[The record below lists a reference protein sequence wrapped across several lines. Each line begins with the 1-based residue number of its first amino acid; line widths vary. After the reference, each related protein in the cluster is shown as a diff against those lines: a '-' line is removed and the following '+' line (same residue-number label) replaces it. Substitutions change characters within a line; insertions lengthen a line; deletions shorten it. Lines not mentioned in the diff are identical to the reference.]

1 VQQGEQCDD
10 ANSDNTDGCTDNE
23 ANGGSCQTAFCGD
36 GFVFAGVEDCD
47 EGTAANSATC
57 DSDCTTVECGDG
69 LINTEN
75 GEVCDDQ
82 GESFDCNINCT
93 PASCGDQ
100 IVNTT
105 RGEECD
111 DGNNVDNDGCNN
123 NCETPDC
130 GNGVIE
136 VGEDCDDG
144 ANNSDTASDACRRDC
159 TNPFCGDGIVDSNED
174 CDDANDVDN
183 DNCTNTCAAPR
194 CGDGI
199 QNGTEECDLGDG
211 NNSDTLP
218 DACREDCTN
227 PTCGDLVADTG
238 EDCDDGNESDLDS
251 CLSTC
256 LDARCGDGILRTD
269 LNPGDLGYEECDD
282 GNSHIGDACA
292 PAGAGNECQ
301 VLTAIGWRTVPAG
314 SFRLG
319 SLINNTS
326 APLITLP
333 EFEMSRSEVTVAQYR
348 ECVNH
353 DPDNNGGACQVPN
366 TISGC
371 TWSAVGNDTLPVN
384 CISYQNALDYAS
396 YVNDQMPGFTV
407 ALPSETQWEYA
418 ARSLG
423 QAHEF
428 SGNVTAPTC
437 QDLTSNITSSDE
449 DCVNTTVRAVCSNS
463 TDLSDPD
470 HNGDTD
476 QQICDL
482 SGSVSEFV
490 LDSYTRNYS
499 NTPTNGDPFILP
511 GRTFYNVLR
520 GGHWLLTTQNSFL
533 RTIQRDKIFFISRIN
548 KNGIRLVRKAN

>member
-1 VQQGEQCDD
+1 VTDAGE
-10 ANSDNTDGCTDNE
+10 G
-23 ANGGSCQTAFCGD
+23 
-36 GFVFAGVEDCD
+36 
-47 EGTAANSATC
+47 
-57 DSDCTTVECGDG
+57 
-69 LINTEN
+69 
-75 GEVCDDQ
+75 
-82 GESFDCNINCT
+82 
-93 PASCGDQ
+93 
-100 IVNTT
+100 
-105 RGEECD
+105 
-111 DGNNVDNDGCNN
+111 
-123 NCETPDC
+123 
-130 GNGVIE
+130 
-136 VGEDCDDG
+136 
-144 ANNSDTASDACRRDC
+144 
-159 TNPFCGDGIVDSNED
+159 
-174 CDDANDVDN
+174 
-183 DNCTNTCAAPR
+183 
-194 CGDGI
+194 
-199 QNGTEECDLGDG
+199 
-211 NNSDTLP
+211 
-218 DACREDCTN
+218 
-227 PTCGDLVADTG
+227 
-238 EDCDDGNESDLDS
+238 CDDGNEIETDA

-256 LDARCGDGILRTD
+256 VAASCGDGFTRTD
-269 LNPGDLGYEECDD
+269 IVDSNDADFEACDD
-282 GNSHIGDACA
+282 GNSLYGDACA
-292 PAGAGNECQ
+292 PPGDQTVGPCR
-301 VLTAIGWRTVPAG
+301 VLTDIGWQSVSGG

-319 SLINNTS
+319 SLDNSTS

-333 EFEMSRSEVTVAQYR
+333 AFEMSRSEITVAQYR
-348 ECVNH
+348 ACVNH

-533 RTIQRDKIFFISRIN
+533 RTTQRDKIFFISRIN